1 MRIAFLDEPEL
12 EFRGGERHVDIRFGL
27 TNFGPLDGD
36 AATAPHSIRVGL
48 IGTPRTIEGVV
59 AWLQKCRKGIDARP
73 SKQPNLFPRF
83 PGFSRQTAFDSELLL
98 ATALQGEVN
107 ARELEQLGRRN
118 DKDNAL
124 DESVEM
130 FLSQAEHVVEKASP
144 QVIICAPPPELLD
157 AFELK
162 RTPGESGEDREEAGP
177 PREAPPPQRAFHDVL
192 KARGFR
198 LPVPIQMI
206 RPETYGLAKR
216 RSRRGGRESSLQDEA
231 TRAWNFH
238 VALYYKAGG
247 TPWRIAKTGE
257 EYTTCYVGISFY
269 WSLDEKSILTSMAQ
283 VFDTRGEGVIVRG
296 GPARLDTEDRQ
307 PHLAKEDAASLIR
320 DALNTYRREHKNL
333 PARVVVH
340 KTSAYDENEIAGFRD
355 GIEAE
360 RVSSMDLMS
369 VYTADTRLF
378 RLGYYPPLRGTFL
391 TLDDKTHVLNL
402 RGSVDFFAG
411 WPGMYVPRTVGFR
424 LDDAEQGPRFLAE
437 EILALSKQNWNNTQ
451 FDGGLPITVRAART
465 VGDILKHVEPGAK
478 LQARYGFYM

>member
-1 MRIAFLDEPEL
+1 MNIAFLNEPEL
-12 EFRGGERHVDIRFGL
+12 EFRRGERHVDIRFGL
-27 TNFGPLDGD
+27 MNFGPLDGD
-36 AATAPHSIRVGL
+36 SATAPHSVRVGL

-59 AWLQKCRKGIDARP
+59 AWLQKCRRGIDARP

-98 ATALQGEVN
+98 ATALQGEVS
-107 ARELEQLGRRN
+107 ARDLDQLGRRA
-118 DKDNAL
+118 DKEAAL
-124 DESVEM
+124 DEAVEM
-130 FLSQAEHVVEKASP
+130 FVREAEHVVERANP
-144 QVIICAPPPELLD
+144 QVVICAPPPELLE
-157 AFELK
+157 ALELK
-162 RTPGESGEDREEAGP
+162 RGGAEDDRDETGP
-177 PREAPPPQRAFHDVL
+177 PNEPPTPHRAFHDVL

-257 EYTTCYVGISFY
+257 EFTTCYVGISFY

-296 GPARLDTEDRQ
+296 GPARIDTEDRQ
-307 PHLAKEDAASLIR
+307 PHLSAADAESLIR
-320 DALNTYRREHKNL
+320 DALATYRREHKNL

-340 KTSAYDENEIAGFRD
+340 KTSIHDKDEIAGFRA
-355 GIEAE
+355 GVEAE
-360 RVSSMDLMS
+360 RVSSVDLMS
-369 VYTADTRLF
+369 VYGSDTKLF

-391 TLDDKTHVLNL
+391 SLDDKTHALYL
-402 RGSVDFFAG
+402 RGSVEFFAG
-411 WPGMYVPRTVGFR
+411 WPGMYVPHTLGFR
-424 LDDAEQGPRFLAE
+424 LDDVEQGPRMLAE

-465 VGDILKHVEPGAK
+465 VGDILKHVEPGGK
-478 LQARYGFYM
+478 LQARYSFYM